1 MTVPLFSSKSPRL
14 GVDISSTAVKVLMLE
29 KHKNSYR
36 PTAFAIEPLTPGA
49 VQDKTITDPDIVA
62 GALSRAMSR
71 SRAKTKHIVMA
82 VPASAS
88 VSRIL
93 TISNPGNEFELEE
106 QVRME
111 SDQYIPFPMDEVS
124 LDFEPESPEL
134 LAKLA
139 KKKKGTETEG
149 SLRVVMAATR
159 SNNVEGR
166 VAVAEAAGL
175 TVDVVDIESFAIQN
189 AFTEIIAPTLNPEDR
204 AQPVALLDV
213 GANTTTINVFSGNK
227 ILYSKEH
234 SFGGK
239 QLTNE
244 ISAYYGMSPEEA
256 EEKKRNDTLPDD
268 YHRKVLQPFIDNMAM
283 QVERYIQFYYSE
295 HSGSSI
301 GLILLGGGTAN
312 TPGVIERINNE
323 TGIRTRNANPFV
335 AIGQG
340 SRISAELLANYGA
353 SMLIACGLALRSFDQ

>member
-1 MTVPLFSSKSPRL
+1 MTVSLFSSKSPRL

-49 VQDKTITDPDIVA
+49 VQDKTITDPDTVA
-62 GALSRAMSR
+62 GALSRALSR

-82 VPASAS
+82 IPASAS

-93 TISNPGNEFELEE
+93 NISNPGNEFELEE

-124 LDFEPESPEL
+124 LDFEPESPEA
-134 LAKLA
+134 LANA
-139 KKKKGTETEG
+139 SKKKGSEVEG
-149 SLRVVMAATR
+149 SLRVIMAATR
-159 SNNVEGR
+159 SSNVESR

-175 TVDVVDIESFAIQN
+175 TVDVMDVESFAIQN

-204 AQPVALLDV
+204 AQPVALLDI

-234 SFGGK
+234 PFGGK

-244 ISAYYGMSPEEA
+244 IAAYYGISPEEA

-301 GLILLGGGTAN
+301 GLVLLGGGTAN

-323 TGIRTRNANPFV
+323 TGIRTRNANPFT

-340 SRISAELLANYGA
+340 SRISAELLANHGA

>member
-1 MTVPLFSSKSPRL
+1 MIVPLFSSKNPRL

-29 KHKNSYR
+29 KHRNGYR
-36 PTAFAIEPLTPGA
+36 PVGFAIEPISSGA
-49 VQDKTITDPDIVA
+49 VQDKTITDTDVVA
-62 GALSRAMSR
+62 GALNRALSR

-82 VPASAS
+82 VPTSAC
-88 VSRIL
+88 VTRVL
-93 TISNPGNEFELEE
+93 NISNPGNEFELEE

-111 SDQYIPFPMDEVS
+111 ADQYIPFPIDEVS
-124 LDFEPESPEL
+124 LDFEPLHPEAG
-134 LAKLA
+134 AKQ
-139 KKKKGTETEG
+139 KKKQSNEDG
-149 SLRVVMAATR
+149 SIQVILAATR
-159 SNNVEGR
+159 STNVESR

-175 TVDVVDIESFAIQN
+175 SVDVMDVESFAIQN
-189 AFTEIIAPTLNPEDR
+189 TFTEILAPTLTAEDR

-213 GANTTTINVFSGNK
+213 GANITTINVFSGDD
-227 ILYSKEH
+227 IIYSKEH
-234 SFGGK
+234 PFGGK

-244 ISAYYGMSPEEA
+244 ISMYYGLSPEEA

-283 QVERYIQFYYSE
+283 QVERFIQYFYSE
-295 HSGSSI
+295 TNRGTI

-323 TGIRTRNANPFV
+323 TGIQTRSANPFV

-340 SRISAELLANYGA
+340 SRISAELLANHGS
-353 SMLIACGLALRSFDQ
+353 SMLVACGLALRSFD